1 MKRTIKIIAQLA
13 AVAGFMFMLTGCG
26 TVPKG
31 AAAAVQITTGQ
42 LQATGAGIV
51 SANPEFTTYRIKCGV
66 CGYETGEIVIP
77 TPQAG
82 KPYTLNWVCPKCGHK
97 QLIVIQIV

>member
-1 MKRTIKIIAQLA
+1 MRKNYKLLFSFLA
-13 AVAGFMFMLTGCG
+13 LAGFMFVLGGCS

-31 AAAAVQITTGQ
+31 AARTAQITTGQ
-42 LQATGAGIV
+42 LQATGAGIDK
-51 SANPEFTTYRIKCGV
+51 ANENFTTFRIRCGV

-82 KPYTLNWVCPKCGHK
+82 KPYTLYWTCPHCGHK
-97 QLIVIQIV
+97 QTIVIKLV